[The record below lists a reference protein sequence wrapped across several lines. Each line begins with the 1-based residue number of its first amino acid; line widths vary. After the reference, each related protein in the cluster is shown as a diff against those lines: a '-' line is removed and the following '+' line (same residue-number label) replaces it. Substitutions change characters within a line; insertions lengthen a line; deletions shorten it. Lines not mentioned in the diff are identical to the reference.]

1 MIVALYF
8 WPFYWNYEGV
18 IVTYLS
24 LWEQLHEHPNNI
36 WSHISAFFAK
46 ILHFLEWMKTY
57 SALFL
62 SCPCLVFFFRTLPF
76 PGLLSIK
83 SVSLVYSLSRPNRF
97 EAMSNLKAKEG
108 RKEPY
113 SLFWTK
119 LRWTERKRCTHAYQ
133 CVTNNFRK
141 LRKVNARKVCFKTFL
156 SIVLRIEKYK
166 YVVWIN
172 FVYIHF

>member
-1 MIVALYF
+1 MSILIIS
-8 WPFYWNYEGV
+8 G
-18 IVTYLS
+18 
-24 LWEQLHEHPNNI
+24 
-36 WSHISAFFAK
+36 HISALSSRKFFISWNGWK
-46 ILHFLEWMKTY
+46 HILLYSFLARVW
-57 SALFL
+57 
-62 SCPCLVFFFRTLPF
+62 FFFRTLPF

-156 SIVLRIEKYK
+156 SIVLWIEKYK